1 MFRVGLTGGV
11 ACGKTTVADIFA
23 SLGAG
28 VVDTDSIARDVVEP
42 GSAALAE
49 IAAEFGSEVIGDSGQ
64 LDRAA
69 MRRLVFADAARRKT
83 LERILHPR
91 IRERTLAAID
101 TLQAP
106 YALVVVPLLFET
118 GFHELVDRS
127 VVVDCPVE
135 TQLERLKHRDDV
147 DERTAQ
153 GMLAA
158 QLDRKA
164 RVARGDDV
172 IDNGGDRAATRAQV
186 EALHRRYLQLAN
198 DRLPK

>member
-28 VVDTDSIARDVVEP
+28 IVDTDSIARDVVEP

-49 IAAEFGSEVIGDSGQ
+49 IATEFGSEVIDDSGH

-101 TLQAP
+101 SLRTP

-135 TQLERLKHRDDV
+135 TQLERLTNRDDV

-158 QLDRKA
+158 QLDRKT

-198 DRLPK
+198 DSLPK

>member
-49 IAAEFGSEVIGDSGQ
+49 IAAEFGSEVIDDSGH

-83 LERILHPR
+83 LERMLHPR

-127 VVVDCPVE
+127 VVVDCPLE
-135 TQLERLKHRDDV
+135 TQLERLKRRDDV
-147 DERTAQ
+147 DEHTAQ

-164 RVARGDDV
+164 RLARGDDV
-172 IDNGGDRAATRAQV
+172 IDNSGDRAATRAQV
-186 EALHRRYLQLAN
+186 EALHRRYLQLAS
-198 DRLPK
+198 DSLPK

>member
-172 IDNGGDRAATRAQV
+172 IDNGGDRATTRAQV
-186 EALHRRYLQLAN
+186 EALHRHYLQLAG
-198 DRLPK
+198 DSLPK

>member
-28 VVDTDSIARDVVEP
+28 VVDTDSIARDLVEA

-49 IAAEFGSEVIGDSGQ
+49 IAAEFGSEVIDDSGH

-69 MRRLVFADAARRKT
+69 MRRLVFADAARRKA

-101 TLQAP
+101 ALQTP

-186 EALHRRYLQLAN
+186 EALHRRYLQLAG
-198 DRLPK
+198 DSLPK

>member
-11 ACGKTTVADIFA
+11 ACGKTTVADMFA

-28 VVDTDSIARDVVEP
+28 VVDTDAIARDVVAP

-49 IAAEFGSEVIGDSGQ
+49 IAAEFGSEVIDDSGH
-64 LDRAA
+64 LDRAL

-83 LERILHPR
+83 LEGILHPR
-91 IRERTLAAID
+91 IRERTLAQID
-101 TLQAP
+101 ALKAP

-118 GFHELVDRS
+118 GFDELVDRA
-127 VVVDCPVE
+127 VVVDCPLD
-135 TQLERLKHRDDV
+135 TQLERLTSRDDV
-147 DERTAQ
+147 DEQTAQ

-158 QLDRKA
+158 QLDRQS

-172 IDNGGDRAATRAQV
+172 IDNGGDRATTRAQV
-186 EALHRRYLQLAN
+186 EALHQRYLQLAG
-198 DRLPK
+198 DSLPK

>member
-28 VVDTDSIARDVVEP
+28 VVDTDSIARDVVEA

-49 IAAEFGSEVIGDSGQ
+49 IAAEFGSEVIDDSGH

-69 MRRLVFADAARRKT
+69 MRRLVFADAARRKA

-101 TLQAP
+101 ALQTP

-135 TQLERLKHRDDV
+135 TQLERLKDRDDV

-172 IDNGGDRAATRAQV
+172 IDNGGDRATTRAQV
-186 EALHRRYLQLAN
+186 EALHRHYLQLAG
-198 DRLPK
+198 DSLPK

>member
-28 VVDTDSIARDVVEP
+28 VVDTDSIARNVVEP

-49 IAAEFGSEVIGDSGQ
+49 IAAEFGSEVIDDSGH

-69 MRRLVFADAARRKT
+69 MRRLVFTDTARRKT

-91 IRERTLAAID
+91 IRERTIAAID
-101 TLQAP
+101 MLRAP

-172 IDNGGDRAATRAQV
+172 IDNSGDRATTRAQV
-186 EALHRRYLQLAN
+186 EALHRRYLQLAG
-198 DRLPK
+198 DSLPK

>member
-11 ACGKTTVADIFA
+11 ACGKTTVAEIFA

-28 VVDTDSIARDVVEP
+28 IVDTDAIARDVVAP

-49 IAAEFGSEVIGDSGQ
+49 IAAEFGAEVIDDSGN
-64 LDRAA
+64 LDRAT
-69 MRRLVFADAARRKT
+69 MRRLVFADVARREA
-83 LERILHPR
+83 LEQILHPR
-91 IRERTLAAID
+91 IREATLAQID
-101 TLQAP
+101 ALQAP

-118 GFHELVDRS
+118 GFDELVDRS

-135 TQLERLKHRDDV
+135 TQLARLQSRDDV
-147 DERTAQ
+147 DEQTAL

-158 QLDRKA
+158 QLDRQS

-172 IDNGGDRAATRAQV
+172 IDNGGDRTTTRAQV
-186 EALHRRYLQLAN
+186 EALHQRYLRLAS
-198 DRLPK
+198 DSLPK